1 MSWTDVINAA
11 ARKYILIGEGRD
23 YIRKREMD
31 ELDKMYYKIRDVS
44 ELLGVSASTLRY
56 WEQEFPECAP
66 RRTAS
71 NQRFYTPENIRSL
84 EKIKYLVKDKGLR
97 IEAARQE
104 LAANSSNVSRRFEA
118 IKLLEETRDEL
129 QQMLAALTKRR

>member
-1 MSWTDVINAA
+1 
-11 ARKYILIGEGRD
+11 
-23 YIRKREMD
+23 MD

-104 LAANSSNVSRRFEA
+104 LEANSSNVSRRFEA

>member
-1 MSWTDVINAA
+1 
-11 ARKYILIGEGRD
+11 
-23 YIRKREMD
+23 MD

-71 NQRFYTPENIRSL
+71 NQRFYTPENIQ
-84 EKIKYLVKDKGLR
+84 YLVRDKGLR

-129 QQMLAALTKRR
+129 QQMLEALTKRR